1 MKYYNLTTP
10 QKNIWNLLKYYN
22 DTAIGNQ
29 CGAIFFNEKRDSGLL
44 RQALWAVISC
54 QTGLRLRFRE
64 NGEAEQYVSTEIADI
79 PVMSFDTMEEYES
92 YAKKFAKEPIGLIDC
107 AMYRMVIFD
116 VAGMSGVLVAMS
128 HLISDAWTFSVV
140 AAQTD
145 AAYRSLV
152 DGVKPEVQEADY
164 TEYIQSE
171 NEYFHS
177 DRYSKD
183 KSFWESRYSAQPEKG
198 VIRIRSTEQDDIS
211 ADRITEKLSPVLE
224 RNIVKYCD
232 EHQITPAVLFETA
245 LIIYLSKINPD
256 NHSVTLGIPV
266 LNRKNTRE
274 KRIAGMFVSTM
285 PLTVELGADTVIT
298 ELIEQITSAHM
309 EIFRHQKY
317 PYSDILKYLR
327 EKQSF
332 SGNLYDAMISYQ
344 NAVTKTGA
352 RTEWYSNGYS
362 EVPFVMHI
370 DNRDS
375 GKSHT
380 INIDYQTAVF
390 KDKREAEYIATR
402 IEYILEQITLGEAV
416 SAGDISIVPHE
427 EMLKLVDE
435 FNDTYVEYPREK
447 CVHELFTEQ
456 AEKTPDR
463 TALVFENESFSY
475 KQLDEM
481 SNSLAHF
488 LREKG
493 VKRNDIVPI
502 IAKRSWHVIVA
513 MLGIMKA
520 GGAYLP
526 VDPEY
531 PKNRIEYMLAEV
543 NSPII
548 LSYSHC
554 EKYENILQIDLEKFD
569 YSSSISQISN
579 VNSKDDICYVL
590 FTSGTTG
597 NPKAVLISNFN
608 LVNFISINNTNEY
621 QRYMINKCK
630 NVLADTTLTFDIA
643 VFEIYLTLL
652 NGLTLFL
659 TKDMADASYL
669 AKLIDTYDI
678 DVIHT
683 TPTKIL
689 MLLQDTEFQ
698 RAVAKV
704 KQFMIGAEI
713 FPEELYRKLILYTDA
728 TVYNGYGPTECTIG
742 CSFKKIDIN
751 SDITIGSPIANTQ
764 IYIIDKNNNPLP
776 IGVAGEL
783 CIAGEGVGKGYLNRP
798 ELTREKF
805 VPNPFATAENG
816 HGKIMYHTGDLA
828 RWRADGEI
836 EYLGRIDT
844 QVKIRG
850 LRIELGEIESVMSSF
865 EGINLTAVADKKD
878 ANNRQ
883 YLVGYYTAEHEIDE
897 KELRSHLSSKL
908 PKYMV
913 PNYFMRLDEMPMT
926 ASGKTDRKNLP
937 VPDFTAQKREYAAP
951 ETPEE
956 IRLCELLQELLQVE
970 RIGAE
975 DDFFEYGGDSLTA
988 IEYTAKAHGI
998 GIEISLQ
1005 DIFDYPTVRKL
1016 CMHLAEGTKEKV
1028 NYQASDFE
1036 KYDSFFNKNVISGS
1050 QTFTKKKLGNIL
1062 LTGATGFLGAHVLDQ
1077 FMQNEDGRIYCLI
1090 RSNSEYDRRGR
1101 LSRVLEYYFGDKYEA
1116 EIDHRIIPVIGNI
1129 EDEKLADDMP
1139 EDVQTVIHTAASV
1152 KHYGSYEYFHKINT
1166 EGTAHVVDYARRIGA
1181 RLIHISTLSVSGN
1194 SLADDFSVY
1203 RSENEKFFDETSFY
1217 IGQPLDNVYIHSK
1230 FEAERKVYDAMLDGL
1245 DAVVIRVGNLTN
1257 RASDY
1262 RFQPNYRE
1270 NAFLTRM
1277 KAILEFGLFPDYLL
1291 KLYAEFSPVDKTAEG
1306 VLKIAQYADGQCVF
1320 HLNSNKVI
1328 YFDRLLEVVH
1338 ELGISMDVVGGEQFN
1353 EALQKTIKSSDTE
1366 YIFEAFQN
1374 DMDEQG
1380 HLVYDSNIRIG
1391 NEFTLWFL
1399 EKTGFE
1405 WNETDAG
1412 YIKGYI
1418 DYFRKIGYLGV

>member
-44 RQALWAVISC
+44 RQALRAVISC

-79 PVMSFDTMEEYES
+79 QVMSFDTMEEYES

-116 VAGMSGVLVAMS
+116 VDGMSGVLVAMS

-140 AAQTD
+140 AAQAD
-145 AAYRSLV
+145 AAYRSIV

-198 VIRIRSTEQDDIS
+198 VIRIRSTEKDDIS
-211 ADRITEKLSPVLE
+211 ADRITEKLSPALE
-224 RNIVKYCD
+224 QNIAKYCD

-285 PLTVELGADTVIT
+285 PLTVELGADTLIT

-344 NAVTKTGA
+344 NAVTKTSA

-390 KDKREAEYIATR
+390 KDKREAEYIAAR
-402 IEYILEQITLGEAV
+402 IEYILEQITSGEAV

-456 AEKTPDR
+456 AERTPDR
-463 TALVFENESFSY
+463 IALVAGSEELTY
-475 KQLDEM
+475 KELDKK
-481 SNSLAHF
+481 SDSLAQR
-488 LREKG
+488 LIEQGITKEKVVG
-493 VKRNDIVPI
+493 AYLDRTVYAV
-502 IAKRSWHVIVA
+502 IAQLAV
-513 MLGIMKA
+513 LKA
-520 GGAYLP
+520 GGIFLP
-526 VDPEY
+526 IDHRY
-531 PKNRIEYMLAEV
+531 PKDRIDYMLDDCKVELVLTDNTLDLGWNVNYINLKNYRFDDKLQKKVTGIADNSCYIIYTSGSTGRPKGCVLKHSGVTNFCLNCNIVPYAETLEHQTVVSVNTISFDFFIAETLMPLIHGWTVVVTSESESNNKDLFRKLVQKNEV
-543 NSPII
+543 NII
-548 LSYSHC
+548 
-554 EKYENILQIDLEKFD
+554 E
-569 YSSSISQISN
+569 
-579 VNSKDDICYVL
+579 
-590 FTSGTTG
+590 
-597 NPKAVLISNFN
+597 
-608 LVNFISINNTNEY
+608 
-621 QRYMINKCK
+621 
-630 NVLADTTLTFDIA
+630 
-643 VFEIYLTLL
+643 
-652 NGLTLFL
+652 
-659 TKDMADASYL
+659 
-669 AKLIDTYDI
+669 
-678 DVIHT
+678 T
-683 TPTKIL
+683 TPTRLDIYTKNENENSYFQQIQL
-689 MLLQDTEFQ
+689 VVSAGETLTDVLLQKI
-698 RAVAKV
+698 RSISRAKV
-704 KQFMIGAEI
+704 FN
-713 FPEELYRKLILYTDA
+713 PL
-728 TVYNGYGPTECTIG
+728 GPSECSVWNVG
-742 CSFKKIDIN
+742 GDFKG
-751 SDITIGSPIANTQ
+751 DITIGSPIANTQ

-850 LRIELGEIESVMSSF
+850 LRIELGEIESVMGGF

-1077 FMQNEDGRIYCLI
+1077 LMQNEDGRIYCLI
-1090 RSNSEYDRRGR
+1090 RSNSEYDRRVR
-1101 LSRVLEYYFGDKYEA
+1101 LSRVLEYYFGDKYES
-1116 EIDHRIIPVIGNI
+1116 EINHRIIPVIGNI

-1152 KHYGSYEYFHKINT
+1152 KHYGSYEYFHKVNT

-1203 RSENEKFFDETSFY
+1203 RSEEEKFFDETSFY

-1277 KAILEFGLFPDYLL
+1277 KAILEFGLFPDYLM

-1353 EALQKTIKSSDTE
+1353 EALQKTIKHSDTE

-1399 EKTGFE
+1399 KKTGFE

-1418 DYFRKIGYLGV
+1418 DYFRKIGYLEV

>member
-79 PVMSFDTMEEYES
+79 QVMSFDTMEEYES

-543 NSPII
+543 NPPII
-548 LSYSHC
+548 LSYNHR
-554 EKYENILQIDLEKFD
+554 EKYEKILQIDLEKFD

-608 LVNFISINNTNEY
+608 LV
-621 QRYMINKCK
+621 
-630 NVLADTTLTFDIA
+630 L
-643 VFEIYLTLL
+643 
-652 NGLTLFL
+652 
-659 TKDMADASYL
+659 
-669 AKLIDTYDI
+669 
-678 DVIHT
+678 
-683 TPTKIL
+683 
-689 MLLQDTEFQ
+689 
-698 RAVAKV
+698 
-704 KQFMIGAEI
+704 
-713 FPEELYRKLILYTDA
+713 
-728 TVYNGYGPTECTIG
+728 
-742 CSFKKIDIN
+742 
-751 SDITIGSPIANTQ
+751 
-764 IYIIDKNNNPLP
+764 
-776 IGVAGEL
+776 
-783 CIAGEGVGKGYLNRP
+783 
-798 ELTREKF
+798 
-805 VPNPFATAENG
+805 
-816 HGKIMYHTGDLA
+816 
-828 RWRADGEI
+828 
-836 EYLGRIDT
+836 
-844 QVKIRG
+844 
-850 LRIELGEIESVMSSF
+850 
-865 EGINLTAVADKKD
+865 
-878 ANNRQ
+878 
-883 YLVGYYTAEHEIDE
+883 
-897 KELRSHLSSKL
+897 
-908 PKYMV
+908 
-913 PNYFMRLDEMPMT
+913 
-926 ASGKTDRKNLP
+926 ASG
-937 VPDFTAQKREYAAP
+937 
-951 ETPEE
+951 
-956 IRLCELLQELLQVE
+956 
-970 RIGAE
+970 
-975 DDFFEYGGDSLTA
+975 
-988 IEYTAKAHGI
+988 
-998 GIEISLQ
+998 
-1005 DIFDYPTVRKL
+1005 
-1016 CMHLAEGTKEKV
+1016 
-1028 NYQASDFE
+1028 
-1036 KYDSFFNKNVISGS
+1036 
-1050 QTFTKKKLGNIL
+1050 
-1062 LTGATGFLGAHVLDQ
+1062 
-1077 FMQNEDGRIYCLI
+1077 
-1090 RSNSEYDRRGR
+1090 
-1101 LSRVLEYYFGDKYEA
+1101 
-1116 EIDHRIIPVIGNI
+1116 
-1129 EDEKLADDMP
+1129 
-1139 EDVQTVIHTAASV
+1139 
-1152 KHYGSYEYFHKINT
+1152 
-1166 EGTAHVVDYARRIGA
+1166 
-1181 RLIHISTLSVSGN
+1181 
-1194 SLADDFSVY
+1194 
-1203 RSENEKFFDETSFY
+1203 
-1217 IGQPLDNVYIHSK
+1217 
-1230 FEAERKVYDAMLDGL
+1230 
-1245 DAVVIRVGNLTN
+1245 
-1257 RASDY
+1257 
-1262 RFQPNYRE
+1262 
-1270 NAFLTRM
+1270 
-1277 KAILEFGLFPDYLL
+1277 
-1291 KLYAEFSPVDKTAEG
+1291 
-1306 VLKIAQYADGQCVF
+1306 
-1320 HLNSNKVI
+1320 
-1328 YFDRLLEVVH
+1328 
-1338 ELGISMDVVGGEQFN
+1338 
-1353 EALQKTIKSSDTE
+1353 
-1366 YIFEAFQN
+1366 
-1374 DMDEQG
+1374 
-1380 HLVYDSNIRIG
+1380 
-1391 NEFTLWFL
+1391 
-1399 EKTGFE
+1399 
-1405 WNETDAG
+1405 
-1412 YIKGYI
+1412 
-1418 DYFRKIGYLGV
+1418 